1 MTVLL
6 SNCDSA
12 IKTESVAFVVEST
25 IHGVGRPLRRFLIAT
40 PKAMIY
46 KEYKVN
52 SSSPSDQQ
60 RLPDQ
65 EVCRTRYLG
74 ALFGFSDCLA
84 GAPEK
89 CAYSLKFHDGFLC
102 RHPERRKF
110 ELSEQRTS

>member
-1 MTVLL
+1 M
-6 SNCDSA
+6 
-12 IKTESVAFVVEST
+12 IYSVARQWT
-25 IHGVGRPLRRFLIAT
+25 CFLIAT
-40 PKAMIY
+40 SKAVTY
-46 KEYKVN
+46 KAPKVN

-60 RLPDQ
+60 RLPDP

-84 GAPEK
+84 ELPGR

-110 ELSEQRTS
+110 ELNEQPTLR